1 MRLKDKTENLDYC
14 ETKRFFGKRANK
26 YNENNP
32 YAVTMYQDN
41 NAELVK
47 QRNTKEIEKLYPML
61 KIDQKFKNIGFSVW
75 NRKMGRRCSGGNNR
89 VLWC

>member
-47 QRNTKEIEKLYPML
+47 QIYGN
-61 KIDQKFKNIGFSVW
+61 KNIKELEELVCMIREDS
-75 NRKMGRRCSGGNNR
+75 KHET
-89 VLWC
+89 